1 MNKNTL
7 DITKGER
14 TKIANMVA
22 TACTLSTAFDTYKNQ
37 VNEAALAMVKAGF
50 LPRFA
55 TTKGSKESAFALAC
69 NMALRQGIVDSI
81 ADPRLRA
88 AVQMPKARLDE
99 LCQADKDARITY
111 ISGTLNARVLALGLE
126 IAKALPDLTESKAMI
141 KKAEE
146 NAKRRALAQAE
157 RRGKEKAAK
166 IENAKATRATR
177 APQQPTAE
185 DAPATPAAKGTTY
198 PEVAYNAVVKA
209 INTVKAL
216 GKHMTEADKILAAD
230 LKAALGKYD
239 AAFKLAK

>member
-1 MNKNTL
+1 MKNITL

-14 TKIANMVA
+14 TKIANIVA
-22 TACTLSTAFDTYKNQ
+22 TASALSTAIQGFKNA
-37 VNEAALAMVKAGF
+37 VSAAALELVAAGF

-69 NMALRQGIVDSI
+69 NIALRDGVIESI
-81 ADPRLRA
+81 EDPALRA
-88 AVQMPKARLDE
+88 IVKTPKSDLGE
-99 LCQADKDARITY
+99 LTVEEKAKRNTY
-111 ISGTLNARVLALGLE
+111 IAGTLNKRVVEMGLA
-126 IAKALPDLTESKAMI
+126 IAAALPDLPESKQLVA
-141 KKAEE
+141 KAEKD
-146 NAKRRALAQAE
+146 AARRAAAQAE
-157 RRGKEKAAK
+157 RRSKEKAAK
-166 IENAKATRATR
+166 AQR
-177 APQQPTAE
+177 APQQPTAK
-185 DAPATPAAKGTTY
+185 DAPATPVAKSTTY

>member
-1 MNKNTL
+1 MNKTTL
-7 DITKGER
+7 DITKTER
-14 TKIANMVA
+14 KLVA
-22 TACTLSTAFDTYKNQ
+22 GITAAACTLSTAFDTYKNQ

-69 NMALRQGIVDSI
+69 NIALRQGIVDSI

-111 ISGTLNARVLALGLE
+111 VSGTLNAKVLALGLE

-146 NAKRRALAQAE
+146 DAKRRALAQAE

-166 IENAKATRATR
+166 IANAKATRATR
-177 APQQPTAE
+177 APQQPTAK
-185 DAPATPAAKGTTY
+185 DAPAPAPAKGMTY
-198 PEVAYNAVVKA
+198 TVRVNNLVVEAVNALKA
-209 INTVKAL
+209 T
-216 GKHMTEADKILAAD
+216 GKSGTEKDLVFLNA
-230 LKAALGKYD
+230 LKAALEEYNK
-239 AAFKLAK
+239 K

>member
-1 MNKNTL
+1 MNKTTL
-7 DITKGER
+7 DITKTER
-14 TKIANMVA
+14 AKIANIVT

-69 NMALRQGIVDSI
+69 NMALRTGIVESI

-111 ISGTLNARVLALGLE
+111 VSGTLNAKVLALGLE

-146 NAKRRALAQAE
+146 DAKRRALAQAE

-166 IENAKATRATR
+166 IENAKATRA
-177 APQQPTAE
+177 PQQPTAK
-185 DAPATPAAKGTTY
+185 DAPAPAPAPAVKGMTY
-198 PEVAYNAVVKA
+198 TVRVNNLVVEAVNALKA
-209 INTVKAL
+209 T
-216 GKHMTEADKILAAD
+216 GKSGTEKDLVFLNA
-230 LKAALGKYD
+230 LKAALEEYNK
-239 AAFKLAK
+239 K

>member
-1 MNKNTL
+1 MNKTTL
-7 DITKGER
+7 DITKTER
-14 TKIANMVA
+14 AKIANIVT

-69 NMALRQGIVDSI
+69 NMALRTGIVESI

-111 ISGTLNARVLALGLE
+111 VSGTLNAKVLALGLE

-146 NAKRRALAQAE
+146 DAERRRVAQAE
-157 RRGKEKAAK
+157 RRAKDKAAK
-166 IENAKATRATR
+166 IANAKATR
-177 APQQPTAE
+177 APQQPTAK
-185 DAPATPAAKGTTY
+185 DAPATPAPAKGMTY
-198 PEVAYNAVVKA
+198 TVRVNNLVVEAVNALKA
-209 INTVKAL
+209 T
-216 GKHMTEADKILAAD
+216 GKSGTEKDLVFLNA
-230 LKAALGKYD
+230 LKAALEEYNK
-239 AAFKLAK
+239 K

>member
-1 MNKNTL
+1 MNKTTL

-14 TKIANMVA
+14 TKIAGITA
-22 TACTLSTAFDTYKNQ
+22 AACTLSTAFDTYKNQ

-55 TTKGSKESAFALAC
+55 TNKGSKESAFALAC

-99 LCQADKDARITY
+99 LCQADKDARVTY
-111 ISGTLNARVLALGLE
+111 VSGTLNAKVLALGLE
-126 IAKALPDLTESKAMI
+126 IAKALPDLTESKVMI

-146 NAKRRALAQAE
+146 DAKRRALAQAE

-166 IENAKATRATR
+166 IENAKATRA
-177 APQQPTAE
+177 PQQPTAK
-185 DAPATPAAKGTTY
+185 DAPAPAPAVKGMTY
-198 PEVAYNAVVKA
+198 TVRVNNLVVEAVNALKA
-209 INTVKAL
+209 T
-216 GKHMTEADKILAAD
+216 GKSGTEKDLVFLNA
-230 LKAALGKYD
+230 LKAALEEYNK
-239 AAFKLAK
+239 K

>member
-1 MNKNTL
+1 MNKTTL

-14 TKIANMVA
+14 TKIAGITA
-22 TACTLSTAFDTYKNQ
+22 AACTLSTAFDTYKNQ

-55 TTKGSKESAFALAC
+55 TNKGSKESAFALAC
-69 NMALRQGIVDSI
+69 NMALRTGIVESI

-99 LCQADKDARITY
+99 LCKADKDARDTY

-126 IAKALPDLTESKAMI
+126 IAKALPDLPESIVMI

-146 NAKRRALAQAE
+146 DAKRRALAQAE

-166 IENAKATRATR
+166 IANAKAQR
-177 APQQPTAE
+177 APQQPTAK
-185 DAPATPAAKGTTY
+185 DAPATPA
-198 PEVAYNAVVKA
+198 VVK
-209 INTVKAL
+209 V
-216 GKHMTEADKILAAD
+216 
-230 LKAALGKYD
+230 
-239 AAFKLAK
+239 

>member
-1 MNKNTL
+1 MKNITL

-14 TKIANMVA
+14 IKIANIVA
-22 TACTLSTAFDTYKNQ
+22 TSCVLSTAYDAYKHQ
-37 VNEAALAMVKAGF
+37 VNDAALAMVKAGF

-55 TTKGSKESAFALAC
+55 TPKGSKESAFALAC
-69 NMALRQGIVDSI
+69 NMALRTGIVDSI
-81 ADPRLRA
+81 ADPKLRA

-99 LCQADKDARITY
+99 LCKADKDARDTY
-111 ISGTLNARVLALGLE
+111 IAGTLNARVLALGLE
-126 IAKALPDLTESKAMI
+126 IAKALPDLTESKVMI
-141 KKAEE
+141 AKAEKDAE
-146 NAKRRALAQAE
+146 RRRVAQAE
-157 RRGKEKAAK
+157 RRAKDKAAK
-166 IENAKATRATR
+166 IASAKAQR
-177 APQQPTAE
+177 APQQPTAK
-185 DAPATPAAKGTTY
+185 DAPAPAVKGITY